1 MAKYSEEMRQQTAA
15 YIIESKRSITQVA
28 KEIGVNVYT
37 LCRWVNDYRKRH
49 NMPAYAVE
57 NGIKERMPKDEEE
70 LRARIK
76 QLERQLKDKER
87 ELERQKKA
95 AEDEKLKVEI
105 LKKSL
110 HIFMQP
116 PE

>member
-1 MAKYSEEMRQQTAA
+1 MAKYSEEIRQQTVA

-28 KEIGVNVYT
+28 KEIRVNVNS

-49 NMPAYAVE
+49 NMPTYAVE

-87 ELERQKKA
+87 ELEHQKTA
-95 AEDEKLKVEI
+95 AEDE
-105 LKKSL
+105 
-110 HIFMQP
+110 
-116 PE
+116 

>member
-1 MAKYSEEMRQQTAA
+1 MSNKHSFRNG
-15 YIIESKRSITQVA
+15 
-28 KEIGVNVYT
+28 EIKPF
-37 LCRWVNDYRKRH
+37 LKLFS
-49 NMPAYAVE
+49 YAVE

-87 ELERQKKA
+87 VLERQKKV
-95 AEDEKLKVEI
+95 AEDEKLNVEI

>member
-28 KEIGVNVYT
+28 KEIGVNVNT

-49 NMPAYAVE
+49 NMPTYAEE